1 MSDEVQAIVEEV
13 EEGAPA
19 WVVTFGDL
27 MSLLLC
33 FFVLMLSF
41 SEMDR
46 NKYRIVSGS
55 LKNAFGMQ
63 RKKPIFE
70 SPRGQKMIAKE
81 FDQAIV
87 LVKVQDL
94 INPILD
100 ELEDDY
106 QEYKG
111 FVDISV
117 EEDKVTIR
125 LLGEATFD
133 TGQAKLK
140 KEFVPLLLK
149 IGEALSKTK
158 GEIIIAGHTDNV
170 PLSGGLFNSNLGL
183 SMARAGSVAEFLLKS
198 TSIDPKQLSTMGFG
212 EYRPIASND
221 TEEGRQKNRRVEIIV
236 SM

>member
-1 MSDEVQAIVEEV
+1 MSNEPQGIVEEV
-13 EEGAPA
+13 VEGAPD
-19 WVVTFGDL
+19 WIVTFGDL

-63 RKKPIFE
+63 RKKPVFD
-70 SPRGQKMIAKE
+70 SPKGQKMIAKE

-87 LVKVQDL
+87 LIKVQDV
-94 INPILD
+94 IDPILD
-100 ELEDDY
+100 ELED
-106 QEYKG
+106 EFEEFKG
-111 FVDISV
+111 FVDVSV
-117 EEDKVTIR
+117 EEDQVTIR
-125 LLGEATFD
+125 MLGEATFD
-133 TGQAKLK
+133 TGQAQLK
-140 KEFVPLLLK
+140 KDFMPLLLK
-149 IGEALSKTK
+149 IGEVLSKTE

-170 PLSGGLFNSNLGL
+170 PVSGGPYKSNLGL
-183 SMARAGSVAEFLLKS
+183 SMARAGSVAEYLLKS
-198 TSIDPKQLSTMGFG
+198 TAINPQRLSTMGFG
-212 EYRPIASND
+212 EYRPLASND